1 MNEKGNAGKKKKLIL
16 CQVIVIKL
24 HDWEVGNATILS
36 SFTTNLMFGS
46 EF

>member
-1 MNEKGNAGKKKKLIL
+1 MNEKGDWVKKKKL

-24 HDWEVGNATILS
+24 HDLEVENATILS
-36 SFTTNLMFGS
+36 SFATNLMFCS